1 MLDFYVDPRGIT
13 VFSKTTC
20 PYCVK
25 AIQLLNDYQVGLQ
38 IYELDNI
45 SNGQQIAIYL
55 KKQTGR
61 STVPNI
67 FVYGKNIGGYEELK
81 RMANSGELSSIIKTH
96 TNTPTNYDY
105 FSNGFS
111 DWGTPI

>member
-25 AIQLLNDYQVGLQ
+25 AIQILNDYSVKLQ
-38 IYELDNI
+38 IYELDSI
-45 SNGQQIAIYL
+45 SNRQSISNNL

-81 RMANSGELSSIIKTH
+81 RMADSGELSSIIKT
-96 TNTPTNYDY
+96 NTSRQINYDY
-105 FSNGFS
+105 FDNGFN
-111 DWGTPI
+111 DWGAPF